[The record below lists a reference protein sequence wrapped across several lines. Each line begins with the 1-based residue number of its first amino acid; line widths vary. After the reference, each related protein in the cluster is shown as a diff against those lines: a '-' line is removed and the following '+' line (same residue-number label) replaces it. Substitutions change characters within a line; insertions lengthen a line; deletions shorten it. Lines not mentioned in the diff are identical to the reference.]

1 MPRIPLRWIAIGVFL
16 FCSALNYLDRQLLAA
31 AAPALRLEFHLTNE
45 DYGKI
50 VSVFSLLYAVAAP
63 VAGWFIDRVG
73 LNIGTAVAVLA
84 WSVAGASTGLARGV
98 GGVLASRTALGIAEA
113 GGIPLFGKANG
124 IYLEPR
130 ELALGTAFNQI
141 GISLGLTAAPLMV
154 ALLAPHYGWRG
165 AFVVCGALG
174 FLWVPLWLLTAKKI
188 PAHPEKTK
196 KSTLQIQE
204 LLRDRR
210 LWGLVI
216 STIFIMSLY
225 TLWTNWTTLYYV
237 EQWRLT
243 QQEAN
248 ARYAWI
254 PPVAGTFG
262 GFAGAWMAFRWIRNG
277 VNVIAAR
284 MRACWIFAIAS
295 LIATAAVPLMP
306 GVIWATAMVSLSA
319 FWALGASTNLYALP
333 IDLFGPG
340 RAALGVA
347 ALTSAYGLMQAPF
360 SLAIGAMVDRAGF
373 HTVFLSMAAL
383 PLIGVVIL
391 WLAIRR

>member
-1 MPRIPLRWIAIGVFL
+1 MPRIPLRWIAISVFL

-31 AAPALRLEFHLTNE
+31 AAPALKTEFHLSNE

-50 VSVFSLLYAVAAP
+50 VSVFSLLYALFAP
-63 VAGWFIDRVG
+63 IAGWFIDRVG
-73 LNIGTAVAVLA
+73 LNIGTAVAVLT
-84 WSVAGASTGLARGV
+84 WSVAGASTGLARSV

-141 GISLGLTAAPLMV
+141 GISLGLTLAPLMV
-154 ALLAPHYGWRG
+154 AFIAPHYGWRA
-165 AFVVCGALG
+165 AFAVCGALG
-174 FLWVPLWLLTAKKI
+174 FVWVPLWLATAKKI

-196 KSTLQIQE
+196 KSTLPVRDI
-204 LLRDRR
+204 LRDKR

-216 STIFIMSLY
+216 STIFMMSLY

-248 ARYAWI
+248 SRYAWI
-254 PPVAGTFG
+254 PPLFGTFG
-262 GFAGAWMAFRWIRNG
+262 GFAGGWMAFHWIRG
-277 VNVIAAR
+277 GLNVIAAR

-295 LIATAAVPLMP
+295 LISTAAIPLMP
-306 GVIWATAMVSLSA
+306 GVVWATAMVSISA
-319 FWALGASTNLYALP
+319 FWALGATTNLYALP

-340 RAALGVA
+340 RAGLGVA

-360 SLAIGAMVDRAGF
+360 SVAIGGMVDHAGF
-373 HTVFLSMAAL
+373 HAVFFSMAAL
-383 PLIGVVIL
+383 PVIGVVIL
-391 WLAIRR
+391 WWVIRR

>member
-1 MPRIPLRWIAIGVFL
+1 MPRIPLRWIAISVFL

-31 AAPALRLEFHLTNE
+31 AAPALKAEFHLTNQ

-50 VSVFSLLYAVAAP
+50 VSVFSLLYAVGAP
-63 VAGWFIDRVG
+63 LAGWFIDRVG
-73 LNIGTAVAVLA
+73 LNIGTTVAVLA
-84 WSVAGASTGLARGV
+84 WSVSGASTGLAHSV
-98 GGVLASRTALGIAEA
+98 GEVLASRTALGLAEA

-124 IYLEPR
+124 IYLEAR
-130 ELALGTAFNQI
+130 ELALGTAFNQV

-154 ALLAPHYGWRG
+154 AFLAPHYGWRA

-196 KSTLQIQE
+196 KSLLTIQE
-204 LLRDRR
+204 ILRDRR

-216 STIFIMSLY
+216 STIFMMSLY

-248 ARYAWI
+248 ARYAWM

-262 GFAGAWMAFRWIRNG
+262 GFAGAWMAFHWIRNG

-284 MRACWIFAIAS
+284 MRACWIFAIGS
-295 LIATAAVPLMP
+295 LIATVAVPLMP
-306 GVIWATAMVSLSA
+306 GVIWATAMVSISA
-319 FWALGASTNLYALP
+319 FWALGATTNLYALP

-360 SLAIGAMVDRAGF
+360 SLAIGGMVDRAGF
-373 HTVFLSMAAL
+373 QAVFLSMAAL
-383 PLIGVVIL
+383 PVAGVVIL